1 MIYAICIYICVSVI
15 LVIGQPRT
23 LRAAMVN
30 RAMMIMIASTFLCAA
45 LWYVWGI
52 SIKDIIERAI

>member
-23 LRAAMVN
+23 LHAAMVN
-30 RAMMIMIASTFLCAA
+30 RAMMVMIASTFLCAA

-52 SIKDIIERAI
+52 SIKEIIERSI